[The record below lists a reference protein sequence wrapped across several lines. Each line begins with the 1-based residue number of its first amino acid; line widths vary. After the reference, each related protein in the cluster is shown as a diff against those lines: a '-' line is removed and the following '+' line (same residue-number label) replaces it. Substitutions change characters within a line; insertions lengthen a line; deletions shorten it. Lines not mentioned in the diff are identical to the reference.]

1 MHFFAAVTPP
11 VTAPAALVA
20 SVLLGAIFGVL
31 LHRGG
36 VANYN
41 VIVNQFRF
49 RDFTVLKIMMTA
61 IIVGGLGVLALN
73 SAGLANYH
81 IKAANM
87 LGVVLGAAIFGV
99 GMVLYGYCPG
109 TAIAAAASGSIH
121 GLVGLAGLLVGGTL
135 YAFSFPWIAKNIL
148 PVAALGK
155 VRLPDVTGV
164 PALIWFVALIAIA
177 LTVFFLIERAERRAT
192 ATASASASS

>member
-11 VTAPAALVA
+11 VTGPAALVA

-41 VIVNQFRF
+41 VIV
-49 RDFTVLKIMMTA
+49 
-61 IIVGGLGVLALN
+61 
-73 SAGLANYH
+73 NYH

-164 PALIWFVALIAIA
+164 PALVWFVALLTIA
-177 LTVFFLIERAERRAT
+177 LTVFFFIERAERRAP
-192 ATASASASS
+192 ASVSS

>member
-1 MHFFAAVTPP
+1 MNILAVTPP
-11 VTAPAALVA
+11 VTGSAALVA
-20 SVLLGAIFGVL
+20 AVLLGALFGLL

-49 RDFTVLKIMMTA
+49 RDFTVLKIMLTA
-61 IIVGGLGVLALN
+61 IVVGGIGVLALN

-87 LGVVLGAAIFGV
+87 LGIVLGAAIFGV
-99 GMVLYGYCPG
+99 GMVVYGYCPG
-109 TAIAAAASGSIH
+109 TAIAAAASGSVHAI
-121 GLVGLAGLLVGGTL
+121 VGLAGTVVGGTI
-135 YAFSFPWIAKNIL
+135 YAFSFPWIAKTVL
-148 PVAALGK
+148 PVGALGK

-164 PALIWFVALIAIA
+164 PAAVWFIALIGIA
-177 LTVFFLIERAERRAT
+177 LAVFFLVERAERRA
-192 ATASASASS
+192 ASSGSS